1 MKKLLLCS
9 AAVVGMT
16 MASAPAM
23 AQVDLTVGGHT
34 KNYVGWLDQDT
45 SSAANT
51 DERNFDILRE
61 SELHINAEA
70 TADNGLTYGFHLE
83 LEVDGGDAANIPE
96 ESYLYLASDL
106 GRVNIGSEDGA
117 AYLLQVAAPSADSN
131 IDGIRQY
138 IQPVNYAI
146 ASTVAAVNTYLGTT
160 VNTPTVLTTI
170 TT

>member
-83 LEVDGGDAANIPE
+83 LEVDGGDAARG
-96 ESYLYLASDL
+96 LDAGQGGGLALLLLTGHVVAEGDL
-106 GRVNIGSEDGA
+106 GAEFLR
-117 AYLLQVAAPSADSN
+117 
-131 IDGIRQY
+131 
-138 IQPVNYAI
+138 
-146 ASTVAAVNTYLGTT
+146 
-160 VNTPTVLTTI
+160 
-170 TT
+170 